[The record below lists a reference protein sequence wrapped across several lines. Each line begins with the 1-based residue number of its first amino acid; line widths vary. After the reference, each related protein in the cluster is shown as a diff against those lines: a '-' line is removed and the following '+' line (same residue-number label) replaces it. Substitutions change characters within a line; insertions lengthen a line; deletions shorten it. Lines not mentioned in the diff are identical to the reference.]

1 MSPPVIVVPGFGG
14 SLLYNKRK
22 PYNYYFNH
30 KVLSNKWANL
40 YPLTFKYMKR
50 WKNDMNLDFD
60 IDNDGKI
67 IGYKNFN
74 RDIIPYDLYGI
85 EGIQNLVPEFDYL
98 KDNYKNMLEEAFHYQ
113 YYYAL
118 NQHLLKLDYKPKEN
132 LIGIPYDFR
141 LILDP
146 KIRDRLFR
154 QMKNII
160 VKKKKEYNK
169 KCIIISHSMGGI
181 LFKWFLSEYVDESFV
196 DNYIDK
202 LVLINT
208 PFGGTPSSVKAV
220 ILGESYIPFTY
231 SMFLEYTSKFSG
243 ILMTLPNN
251 LCYNDSDVFLTLKDS
266 NENITLKTLK
276 TSDNRAF
283 KAWRDLYLP
292 YIDKINRPI
301 SIDAKIVISN
311 ENQTAEHFYTKN
323 TEMYPYKIDY
333 DLNGDGLIPSKSLNY
348 TKNIFKHNE
357 TLYIK
362 NSDHTG
368 VLASDILINKIEEW
382 IT

>member
-1 MSPPVIVVPGFGG
+1 MSTPIVLIPGFGG

-60 IDNDGKI
+60 ISDNKI

-85 EGIQNLVPEFDYL
+85 QGIQNLVPEFNYL
-98 KDNYKNMLEEAFHYQ
+98 KDNYKDMLEEAFHYQ
-113 YYYAL
+113 YYNAL
-118 NQHLLKLDYKPKEN
+118 NKHLIHIDYKPKEN

-154 QMKNII
+154 QIKHII
-160 VKKKKEYNK
+160 VKKYKEYNK

-181 LFKWFLSEYVDESFV
+181 LFKWFLSEYVDDKFV

-202 LVLINT
+202 LILINT

-243 ILMTLPNN
+243 ILMTLPNH
-251 LCYNDSDVFLTLKDS
+251 LCYNDNDVFLTFKDD
-266 NENITLKTLK
+266 NKNITLKTLK
-276 TSDNRAF
+276 TSNHISF
-283 KAWRDLYLP
+283 QAWRDLYLP
-292 YIDKINRPI
+292 YIETINKPI
-301 SIDAKIVISN
+301 SIDTKIIISN
-311 ENQTAEHFYTKN
+311 ENQTPKHFYTKN
-323 TEMYPYKIDY
+323 QDTFPYKIEY

-348 TKNIFKHNE
+348 AKQIFKNNE
-357 TLYIK
+357 MLYIK

-368 VLASDILINKIEEW
+368 VLANDVVIENIEKW